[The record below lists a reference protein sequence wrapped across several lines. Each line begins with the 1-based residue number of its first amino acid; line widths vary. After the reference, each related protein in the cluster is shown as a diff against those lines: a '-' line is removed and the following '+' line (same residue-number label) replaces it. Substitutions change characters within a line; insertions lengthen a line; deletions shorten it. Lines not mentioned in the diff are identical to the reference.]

1 MEKDSFVTPEVEAMV
16 GSEKTFHSDGELGRT
31 TIRRFAVAVGDP
43 NPLYR
48 DEEYAKK
55 TRYGGIIAPPTMI
68 FELVHNVEDEISEED
83 GGYLD
88 KVLLPPPLT
97 RLVRGGN
104 EYEFFQAVRPTDKIT
119 VKRKVSQIREKQ
131 GKSGA
136 LVFVILEITYT
147 NQREEILGVNRETF
161 IFMPETNK

>member
-1 MEKDSFVTPEVEAMV
+1 VTPEVEAMV
-16 GSEKTFHSDGELGRT
+16 GSEKVFSSREELGRT

-48 DEEYAKK
+48 DEEFARK
-55 TRYGGIIAPPTMI
+55 TWYGGIIAPPTMI

-83 GGYLD
+83 GGYSD

-97 RLVRGGN
+97 RFVRGGN
-104 EYEFFQAVRPTDKIT
+104 EYEFFKAVRPTDKIT
-119 VKRKVSQIREKQ
+119 VKRKIFQILEKQ

-136 LVFVILEITYT
+136 LVFVIIEITYT
-147 NQREEILGVNRETF
+147 NQREEILGINRETF
-161 IFMPETNK
+161 IFMPETKK